1 MRVAWDELRPRKLQ
15 APKNKSQMVR
25 QAHHPEPG
33 RRANPNDSNSK
44 FETAELV
51 VGQTKRLLTV
61 GGNGMINDGPEYP
74 KCRDTASA
82 RVSVIEY

>member
-1 MRVAWDELRPRKLQ
+1 LGFWIGKRWVAGYELRPRKLQ
-15 APKNKSQMVR
+15 APKNKSQT
-25 QAHHPEPG
+25 
-33 RRANPNDSNSK
+33 NPNDPNSK

-51 VGQTKRLLTV
+51 AGQTKRLLTV